1 MSEAVTNLTG
11 GKNCTETSERRIQGM
26 RTGKMDRFRKE
37 YLGRGIV
44 TGVLPVKWTMNNNK
58 F

>member
-1 MSEAVTNLTG
+1 MSEAVTNLTA
-11 GKNCTETSERRIQGM
+11 GKNCTETSERKIQGT

-37 YLGRGIV
+37 YLGRGI
-44 TGVLPVKWTMNNNK
+44 GVLPVKWTMNNNK